1 MTRKVFI
8 VANLPAI
15 NDREKFKDYE
25 RGLLRSLGRHEGV
38 LDSFSDD
45 VFCLE

>member
-15 NDREKFKDYE
+15 KDREKFKDYE
-25 RGLLRSLGRHEGV
+25 RGALV
-38 LDSFSDD
+38 LDKII
-45 VFCLE
+45 

>member
-25 RGLLRSLGRHEGV
+25 RGLLRSLGRHEI
-38 LDSFSDD
+38 FSSLR
-45 VFCLE
+45 VRG